1 MMKGMGG
8 CFLVFL
14 GLFGLF
20 FSIIL
25 AFTFYLLPL
34 AFLFFIGSLLLI
46 SFSLGPV
53 RDEKR
58 NSVREAKTTC
68 QNDTDEEGP

>member
-1 MMKGMGG
+1 MKGMGG

-25 AFTFYLLPL
+25 AFTYYLLPL

-46 SFSLGPV
+46 SFALGPV
-53 RDEKR
+53 KEERRKNTREEEK
-58 NSVREAKTTC
+58 NHQKKK
-68 QNDTDEEGP
+68 ND

>member
-1 MMKGMGG
+1 MKGMGG

-46 SFSLGPV
+46 SFALGPV
-53 RDEKR
+53 RDEKKK
-58 NSVREAKTTC
+58 SVREEKTDH
-68 QNDTDEEGP
+68 QNNTDEEAP

>member
-1 MMKGMGG
+1 MKGMGG

-14 GLFGLF
+14 GLLGLF
-20 FSIIL
+20 FSITL

-46 SFSLGPV
+46 SFALGPV
-53 RDEKR
+53 REEKKR
-58 NSVREAKTTC
+58 NVQEEATNH
-68 QNDTDEEGP
+68 QSDTDEEGP

>member
-1 MMKGMGG
+1 MKGMGG

-20 FSIIL
+20 FSITL
-25 AFTFYLLPL
+25 ALTYYLLPL

-46 SFSLGPV
+46 SFALGPIKEE
-53 RDEKR
+53 RRKNSRAEKA
-58 NSVREAKTTC
+58 NHH
-68 QNDTDEEGP
+68 NDTEEGK

>member
-1 MMKGMGG
+1 MKGVRG

-20 FSIIL
+20 FSIVL
-25 AFTFYLLPL
+25 AFTYYLLPL

-46 SFSLGPV
+46 SFALGPV
-53 RDEKR
+53 RDEKSKNGR
-58 NSVREAKTTC
+58 GEKIDHP
-68 QNDTDEEGP
+68 NDMEERK